1 MSIWVSKV
9 KTESRKIPKSIT
21 DPVRSQGLAQNRY
34 RRINKFSHRCLI
46 CTGVDGRKQKF
57 LNTITSRCW
66 ITVNAHF
73 LIKDATEFR
82 YVYRWVSVW
91 TAGKNL
97 QNRKVYLRTWTFLKM
112 ERILNVFKQKRIP
125 KEGALLRALVFMEF
139 YHTLFLFLFFFF
151 TEIVI

>member
-1 MSIWVSKV
+1 M
-9 KTESRKIPKSIT
+9 
-21 DPVRSQGLAQNRY
+21 
-34 RRINKFSHRCLI
+34 
-46 CTGVDGRKQKF
+46 
-57 LNTITSRCW
+57 
-66 ITVNAHF
+66 
-73 LIKDATEFR
+73 
-82 YVYRWVSVW
+82 W

-151 TEIVI
+151 IEIVI

>member
-1 MSIWVSKV
+1 M
-9 KTESRKIPKSIT
+9 
-21 DPVRSQGLAQNRY
+21 
-34 RRINKFSHRCLI
+34 
-46 CTGVDGRKQKF
+46 
-57 LNTITSRCW
+57 
-66 ITVNAHF
+66 
-73 LIKDATEFR
+73 
-82 YVYRWVSVW
+82 W